1 MILRAVVSIVS
12 VTALATVLAV
22 AIAGENDLGSTRR
35 VPTWQ
40 VEAVLAALKDPSA
53 DVRYMAVNWLSGREV
68 QDERLAREVVEYI
81 RPDAQP
87 VMKVTAMKALAS
99 MGAAG
104 AVFAPQVAAL
114 LQDSESAVRSSA
126 ADALGRM
133 GAAGAVFAPRVAALL
148 QDSESAVRSSAA
160 DALGRMDAAGAVFAP
175 QLAALLKDSAL
186 LVRQS
191 ATEALARMGPAQ
203 VSALLKD
210 SNYDVRES
218 ATAALTSMGPAGAAF
233 APQMAALL
241 KDSNY
246 DVRESAAAALASMG
260 EAGAVFAPRVAALLK
275 DSNHGVRESAVAAL
289 ASMGAA
295 GAVFAPR
302 VAALLKDSDVHVRR
316 AAAAAL
322 ASMGAGGVAFA
333 PQVAALLK
341 DSNQGVRESAAAALA
356 SMGAEGAVF
365 APQVAALLTDL
376 NYGVRES
383 AAAALASMGAAGA
396 AFASQVAAL
405 LKDSNYG
412 VRESAA
418 EALVGMGAAGA
429 AFAPQIAALLKN
441 SNGDVRK
448 SAAAALDE
456 MVARVGPAQDL
467 SVLFSCLTAA
477 HLWRT
482 EAESLRLQA
491 YLYRK
496 VSPRDLILI
505 RWLGNRGPG
514 DRPTVVDL
522 DRQSKLSVLE
532 AFSDVWNDAEKFPE
546 LRNEMAE
553 RGAEIVRSQA
563 WQLKHVAF
571 LEGLKN
577 RFNQAELPDQ
587 ALAIQAALEKIEWH
601 DRLRTG
607 LLSAGIHLSGWL
619 ALVFAYP
626 RWPWVRSLFFW
637 NKWVRRFVGLGYV
650 GTLITVVPWL
660 RRRMLAPFRES
671 LVPHGVVEQY
681 NEHTYF
687 ADCDVVLGARGR
699 PQGSRQQLREVLG
712 SIRGQV
718 VLQGQ
723 SGLGKTLL
731 LLRLALAAK
740 QPVVFLRATEC
751 STGVVVAIQKKV
763 QAQVRDANYLRA
775 LICAGA
781 LDVLI
786 DGLDEASPEARS
798 RITQF
803 AEDYFKGNFILAT
816 QPISWDP
823 PATARVYILQ
833 PLRPDQIEP
842 FLLQQWESVRGCVTL
857 NQEQYTD
864 AVQRYVAAIPMAL
877 DESKAADPRLAA
889 LGNPMDATLAA
900 ELLAIG
906 ETPDVFRLV
915 EQHYRVMAGDFRQM
929 HGIDFPLRRF
939 SERVY
944 EARSSGD
951 PYVRPQDFDAEVAS
965 LTGHKLMI
973 RCTERVKK
981 EKREEEVNRWFFRH
995 DKIMEFFL
1003 LPAFMDEEKSARKYD
1018 HVQDGQFI
1026 GVYELL
1032 AVRLP
1037 DKEEENL
1044 QQFLIGWAAD
1054 TNESELLNRYTR
1066 ARRLRPASSPSA
1078 TLIRATGQ

>member
-233 APQMAALL
+233 APQM
-241 KDSNY
+241 
-246 DVRESAAAALASMG
+246 
-260 EAGAVFAPRVAALLK
+260 
-275 DSNHGVRESAVAAL
+275 
-289 ASMGAA
+289 
-295 GAVFAPR
+295 
-302 VAALLKDSDVHVRR
+302 
-316 AAAAAL
+316 
-322 ASMGAGGVAFA
+322 
-333 PQVAALLK
+333 
-341 DSNQGVRESAAAALA
+341 
-356 SMGAEGAVF
+356 
-365 APQVAALLTDL
+365 
-376 NYGVRES
+376 
-383 AAAALASMGAAGA
+383 
-396 AFASQVAAL
+396 AAL

>member
-175 QLAALLKDSAL
+175 QVAALLQDSESAVRSSAADALGRMDAAGAVFAPQLAALLKDSAL

-260 EAGAVFAPRVAALLK
+260 E
-275 DSNHGVRESAVAAL
+275 
-289 ASMGAA
+289 A